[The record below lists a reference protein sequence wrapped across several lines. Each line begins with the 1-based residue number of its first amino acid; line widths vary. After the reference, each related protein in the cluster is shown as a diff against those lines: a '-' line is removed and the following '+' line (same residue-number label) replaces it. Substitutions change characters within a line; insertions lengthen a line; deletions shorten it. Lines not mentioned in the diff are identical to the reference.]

1 MSEIGRELRDKS
13 YRCLDQHGPTAEWM
27 RELANRIDAEM
38 AELPRAADGP
48 IHLGDTVFTKDDPGT
63 SWGVR
68 YIELSRDREPSIGIE
83 SGGVNTYRP
92 PSCLTHECPD
102 SWSCIADE
110 LDEWSEDNR
119 VNGDDDVFR
128 RAREIADR
136 IRRLAEREDANGTD

>member
-1 MSEIGRELRDKS
+1 MSSISDELR
-13 YRCLDQHGPTAEWM
+13 R
-27 RELANRIDAEM
+27 LAHDEGVYGDACVWLRDLADRIDAEM

-110 LDEWSEDNR
+110 LDEWSEDSR
-119 VNGDDDVFR
+119 VNGDGEVFD
-128 RAREIADR
+128 RARQFSDR
-136 IRRLAEREDANGTD
+136 IRKLAAKEDNQ